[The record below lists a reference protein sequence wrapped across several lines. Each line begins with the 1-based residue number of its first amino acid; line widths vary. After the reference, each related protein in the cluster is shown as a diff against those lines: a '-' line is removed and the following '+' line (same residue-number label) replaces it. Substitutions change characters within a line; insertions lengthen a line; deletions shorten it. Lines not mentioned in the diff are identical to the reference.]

1 MYELVADNIGQK
13 LGESNIHTL
22 TCKQPDNII
31 APTIARHLENYHNMK
46 SRPTDDHDQNTFVQ
60 YRHLIEQ
67 EMQNDKLRD
76 FLGIYRHLLDKEYHK
91 NFKDHFKLA
100 LQTSPFVI
108 KECIERSSKYT
119 EQNMAMK
126 YARKNS
132 HLSSIHLPTLNLQD
146 K

>member
-31 APTIARHLENYHNMK
+31 APTIARHLENYHHMK
-46 SRPTDDHDQNTFVQ
+46 SRPTDDHDQNTFAQ

-76 FLGIYRHLLDKEYHK
+76 FLGIYKHPLDKEYHK

-126 YARKNS
+126 YARKSS